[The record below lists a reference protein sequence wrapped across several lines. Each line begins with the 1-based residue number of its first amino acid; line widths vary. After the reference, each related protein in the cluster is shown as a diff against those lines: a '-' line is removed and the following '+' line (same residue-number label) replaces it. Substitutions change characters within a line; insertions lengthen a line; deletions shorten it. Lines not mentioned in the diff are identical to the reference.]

1 MWHYNKV
8 CTPFICSVR
17 STKIHWHVW
26 WSPIHP
32 LMESL
37 TRKSGNICV
46 LCSSV
51 HFSCLW
57 LFPLYIYIYLWPA
70 YCREICDLIHSHGG
84 QVYLDG
90 ANMNAQ
96 VTRFAR
102 FVCMFTCMFSFPP
115 WLILFFSFSWYSLT
129 YKQCINILSQYLY
142 WSGRTKNSVVK
153 NFAFFLNQMLKGK
166 FFLQWTVFKLVL
178 YVLML

>member
-57 LFPLYIYIYLWPA
+57 LFPLYIYIFMTCLLQRDLWP
-70 YCREICDLIHSHGG
+70 HSQSRGSGVPGWSQHECSGNTFCSFC
-84 QVYLDG
+84 LRD
-90 ANMNAQ
+90 
-96 VTRFAR
+96 T
-102 FVCMFTCMFSFPP
+102 CTCMFSFPP

-153 NFAFFLNQMLKGK
+153 NFAFF
-166 FFLQWTVFKLVL
+166 
-178 YVLML
+178 